1 MLCELTRLIDNAE
14 ADRQNRTV
22 EPDPHLTNS
31 QSGLYNNTVNMINS
45 QVVHGLSVNLS
56 GVGESNISGLEDDK
70 APFFAEDAHGSKQFS
85 FYKQALLGL
94 KTNWET
100 QRIAGKPANHSILN
114 DTLEKEFEAGDKK
127 EPNMNVSNDF
137 LLFVNEGHES
147 REESSKIFEHNE
159 NSDAFG
165 KDDIKNISIIKEC

>member
-14 ADRQNRTV
+14 VDRQNRTV

-31 QSGLYNNTVNMINS
+31 QSGFYNNTVNMINS

-56 GVGESNISGLEDDK
+56 GVGEANTSGIEDDK
-70 APFFAEDAHGSKQFS
+70 APFFADDAHGSKQFS

-94 KTNWET
+94 KTNWEN
-100 QRIAGKPANHSILN
+100 QRTAAKPGNHSILN
-114 DTLEKEFEAGDKK
+114 DTLEKELEAGDRKD
-127 EPNMNVSNDF
+127 PNMNVSNDF
-137 LLFVNEGHES
+137 LLFVNEGQES
-147 REESSKIFEHNE
+147 REESSKIFETNE
-159 NSDAFG
+159 NNDAFG